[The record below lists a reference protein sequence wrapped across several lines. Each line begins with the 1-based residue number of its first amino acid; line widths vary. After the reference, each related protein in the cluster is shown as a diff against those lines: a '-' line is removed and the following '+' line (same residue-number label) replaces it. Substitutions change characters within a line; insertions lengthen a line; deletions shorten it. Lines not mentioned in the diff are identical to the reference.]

1 MMAYSTTAPSSTL
14 QPGIRML
21 YTTRA
26 PRPTRTELEST
37 EFSTLPSISQPS
49 VTMEWTMRLSG
60 PA

>member
-1 MMAYSTTAPSSTL
+1 
-14 QPGIRML
+14 ML